1 MKKDKKFLE
10 DLASFLGDSKYKEEI
25 ISKYDNLIKSEKAA
39 GKKIKYILKDLGD
52 PELIANEEL
61 KSYEKNNSFSVF
73 DKIKSSFV
81 SLKEKLN
88 FKANNDEEV
97 LAEYADKARLKEEK
111 KRIKEEKR
119 IQKEIDKLNK
129 EDKSKEEKKS
139 IFESLKEKLKLDTET
154 KKEDNKKSNKDKKDK
169 KDKKKDKNKNKKK
182 NNKKKEEKKNLFES
196 LKEKLNLK
204 KENKEDKKKDS
215 ASFIDTLKIKLADYK
230 VKRAENKIIKD
241 KEKEEA
247 RKEKE
252 KKKEEALREKEKKEK
267 EELKIKEKKE
277 KEAQKLKEQKEKEK
291 QKVKEQKEKEKES
304 KPKKEKVSFKEK
316 FKNLFKKKERKV
328 TDTPQEIIEEVKEE
342 VEDKIGDVTEI
353 VTETH
358 VFESRGKR
366 FRRFILKTLGVI
378 ITCILAFVWLWV
390 TVVFFASVF
399 AYLDGI
405 KFIGIVIAAFSV
417 DLLIF
422 WIVIMV
428 NRAIFKKKMSLVLN
442 IIIVFLSLVGIAYG
456 SVKAF
461 KEISAIEHIEDVSE
475 KYTMTRKL
483 ETYDLSKDTNEKFI
497 VTFNS
502 NYNTQYVIKYD
513 KNLKNKVKIETR
525 YYECYYDY
533 YVKTNVNGVY
543 VSLNLD
549 DRDRFSVYMDDIK
562 EGKIYDNDE
571 LARYTVKITVN
582 PNDVDRIAVQ

>member
-73 DKIKSSFV
+73 DKIKSSFL
-81 SLKEKLN
+81 SLKEKIN
-88 FKANNDEEV
+88 FKNDEDK
-97 LAEYADKARLKEEK
+97 LSKDADKVRLKEEK
-111 KRIKEEKR
+111 KKIKEEKR

-129 EDKSKEEKKS
+129 EEKKS
-139 IFESLKEKLKLDTET
+139 IFDSLKEKLKLDLEN
-154 KKEDNKKSNKDKKDK
+154 KKEDTKKSN
-169 KDKKKDKNKNKKK
+169 KDKKKDKNKKN
-182 NNKKKEEKKNLFES
+182 NNKKSIQKKNLFES
-196 LKEKLNLK
+196 LKEKLKPNTG
-204 KENKEDKKKDS
+204 NKEDKKKDNKKENKKEKS
-215 ASFIDTLKIKLADYK
+215 VSFIDTLKIKLADYK
-230 VKRAENKIIKD
+230 VKREKSKIIKD

-252 KKKEEALREKEKKEK
+252 KN
-267 EELKIKEKKE
+267 KIKK
-277 KEAQKLKEQKEKEK
+277 
-291 QKVKEQKEKEKES
+291 QKEKEKES
-304 KPKKEKVSFKEK
+304 KPKKEKVSLKNRIN
-316 FKNLFKKKERKV
+316 NLFKKKEREV

-358 VFESRGKR
+358 VFESKSKR

-390 TVVFFASVF
+390 SVVFFASVF

-442 IIIVFLSLVGIAYG
+442 IIIVFLSLAGIAYG

-461 KEISAIEHIEDVSE
+461 KEISAIEHIEDVSD

-502 NYNTQYVIKYD
+502 NYDTQYVIKYD

-543 VSLNLD
+543 VSLGLD
-549 DRDRFSVYMDDIK
+549 NRDRFSVYMDDIK

-582 PNDVDRIAVQ
+582 PNDADRIAIQ

>member
-81 SLKEKLN
+81 SLKEKIN
-88 FKANNDEEV
+88 FKSDEDK
-97 LAEYADKARLKEEK
+97 LAKDADKARLKEEK
-111 KRIKEEKR
+111 KKIKEEKR

-129 EDKSKEEKKS
+129 EEKKS
-139 IFESLKEKLKLDTET
+139 IFDSLKGKPKLDLEN
-154 KKEDNKKSNKDKKDK
+154 KKEDTKKSN
-169 KDKKKDKNKNKKK
+169 KDKKKDKNKKNNNKK
-182 NNKKKEEKKNLFES
+182 NNNKKSFQKKNLFVS
-196 LKEKLNLK
+196 LKEKLKLNTGNKKDKKKDNK
-204 KENKEDKKKDS
+204 KENKKEKS

-230 VKRAENKIIKD
+230 VKREKSKIIKD

-252 KKKEEALREKEKKEK
+252 KNKIKKKKKKEKEKEKK
-267 EELKIKEKKE
+267 
-277 KEAQKLKEQKEKEK
+277 
-291 QKVKEQKEKEKES
+291 KES
-304 KPKKEKVSFKEK
+304 KPKKEKVSLKNRIN
-316 FKNLFKKKERKV
+316 NLFKKKEREV

-358 VFESRGKR
+358 VFESKSKR

-390 TVVFFASVF
+390 SVVFFASVF

-442 IIIVFLSLVGIAYG
+442 IIIVFLSLAGIAYG

-461 KEISAIEHIEDVSE
+461 KEISAIEHIEDVSD

-502 NYNTQYVIKYD
+502 NYDTQYVIKYD

-543 VSLNLD
+543 VSLGLD
-549 DRDRFSVYMDDIK
+549 NRDRFSVYMDDIK

-582 PNDVDRIAVQ
+582 PNDTYTPLTLVLT